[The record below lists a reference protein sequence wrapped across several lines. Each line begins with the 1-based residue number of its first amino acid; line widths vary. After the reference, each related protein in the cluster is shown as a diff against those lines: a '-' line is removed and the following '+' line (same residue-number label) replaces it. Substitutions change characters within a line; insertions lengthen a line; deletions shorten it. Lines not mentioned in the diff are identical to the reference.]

1 MSSSTLTSK
10 GQITLP
16 AEIRRK
22 LGLKP
27 GDRLYFDL
35 QDDGLIRVDP
45 RSYAVRTAGI
55 FAGRIPPTD
64 DMQQRI
70 REEKEAAADG
80 WVEGAM
86 GGLRD

>member
-1 MSSSTLTSK
+1 MPSSTLTSK
-10 GQITLP
+10 GQVTLP
-16 AEIRRK
+16 VEIRRK

-45 RSYAVRTAGI
+45 RGYAERTAGI
-55 FAGRIPPTD
+55 LKDRVAKPLT
-64 DMQQRI
+64 I

-80 WVEGAM
+80 WVEGAL